1 MPDLSYEDAQ
11 VVKEGIRALARNE
24 DPIAGFNAIMDVWD
38 AHPGLYE
45 AVHQPDPVTGL
56 TIQNPG
62 PDSGAMTE
70 KYLRNTAAATSD
82 YVRGVRAPKR
92 DPKQAA
98 LAANGKWKDRTQK
111 AIQEDRF
118 ARGIQSYDA
127 GAAIEAATSD
137 GGAAYAAGIQKR
149 AGKVAAAFSKLAP
162 MLGAVSQ
169 TVQQMPQDTDAQR
182 EQRMLANLRAMRDVG
197 KRFRGG

>member
-1 MPDLSYEDAQ
+1 MPHLSYDDAQ
-11 VVKEGIRALARNE
+11 TVKEGIRELARNP
-24 DPIAGFNAIMDVWD
+24 DPIAGFNAIMDAWD
-38 AHPGLYE
+38 SAPGLYE
-45 AVHQPDPVTGL
+45 AVHQPDPDTGL

-62 PDSGAMTE
+62 PDAGAMVE
-70 KYLRNTAAATSD
+70 KYMRNTQAATSD
-82 YVRGVRAPKR
+82 YVRGVQNPKR

-98 LAANGKWKDRTQK
+98 LAANGKWKDRTTK

-118 ARGIQSYDA
+118 ARGIQSYDQ
-127 GAAIEAATSD
+127 AAAVAAATGD

-149 AGKVAAAFSKLAP
+149 GAKVQAAFSKLAP

-169 TVQQMPQDTDAQR
+169 TVQQMPQDNDAQR
-182 EQRMLANLRAMRDVG
+182 EQRMLANLRAMREVG